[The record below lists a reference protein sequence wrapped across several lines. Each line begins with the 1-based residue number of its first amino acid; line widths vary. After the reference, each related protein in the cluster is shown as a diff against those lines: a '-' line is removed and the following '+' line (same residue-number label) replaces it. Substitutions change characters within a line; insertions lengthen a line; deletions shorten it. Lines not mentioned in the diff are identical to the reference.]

1 MSADRQVLRK
11 PRHLGGVK
19 GHNKNEISS
28 PGSPAPEGAELHKIL
43 IDTSVWIKYFKNKSA
58 SFSEKVDDI
67 LSKREVYVPKI
78 VIAELI
84 QGSRSEREVSVIED
98 FVNAF
103 NIIDQKEDTWIK
115 AGKLSFTLK
124 KKGRTVNLS
133 DCYIAVTAQEHGCQ
147 IFSLDEHFKEI
158 QKALNVQLIFP
169 DSD

>member
-1 MSADRQVLRK
+1 MSGER
-11 PRHLGGVK
+11 
-19 GHNKNEISS
+19 
-28 PGSPAPEGAELHKIL
+28 IL
-43 IDTSVWIKYFKNKSA
+43 VDTSIWIRYFKDKSD
-58 SFSEKVDDI
+58 SFSGKVDDI
-67 LSKREVYVPKI
+67 LSKQEVYVPKI

-84 QGSRSEREVSVIED
+84 QGSRSEREVSIIEE

-124 KKGRTVNLS
+124 KKGRTVNLT

-158 QKALNVQLIFP
+158 QKALNIQLLTP
-169 DSD
+169 DFD